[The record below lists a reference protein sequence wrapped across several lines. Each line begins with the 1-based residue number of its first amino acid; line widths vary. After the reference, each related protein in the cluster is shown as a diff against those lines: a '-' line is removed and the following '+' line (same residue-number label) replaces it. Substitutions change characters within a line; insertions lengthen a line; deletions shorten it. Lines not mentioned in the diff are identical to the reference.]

1 MASFIAFYLSHER
14 HTFSAILLTAS
25 RSVAKVTVTTLGAAS
40 RAHNL
45 HAITV
50 RAGKSIMLFRAPFD
64 IYHDAVATRVM

>member
-1 MASFIAFYLSHER
+1 LASFIALYLSHEW
-14 HTFSAILLTAS
+14 HAFNAVLLATS
-25 RSVAKVTVTTLGAAS
+25 RSVAKVTVTTLGATS

-45 HAITV
+45 HTITV